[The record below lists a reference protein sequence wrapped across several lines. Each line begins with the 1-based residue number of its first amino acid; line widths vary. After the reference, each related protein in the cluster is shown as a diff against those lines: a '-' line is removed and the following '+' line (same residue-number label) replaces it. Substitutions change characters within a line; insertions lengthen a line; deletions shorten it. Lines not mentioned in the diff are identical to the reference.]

1 MEQLC
6 WPNTVRL
13 TLSIQHPSELI
24 HLFQRGAL
32 PTIEHLNITNEEVRT
47 TFPSSQ
53 HKPVP
58 DIQLYGHDL
67 HETADGTRLKSLVLR
82 FMPLSDV
89 IVLMNSL
96 CMPLLEK
103 LILVDLYDQSKLS
116 QRKIKYK
123 SFSIFH

>member
-1 MEQLC
+1 MLAKYS
-6 WPNTVRL
+6 
-13 TLSIQHPSELI
+13 SINFKYSTSERTYTPFSTWCVA
-24 HLFQRGAL
+24 HNRASQY
-32 PTIEHLNITNEEVRT
+32 EEVRT